1 MSKKIIHVITNFSQI
16 GGAEQMLIRAINAS
30 SPDISHKIVSLMEVS
45 DSMKKRVAKP
55 VEYIYFGS
63 NGALSLILSAIK
75 LSKLYRDTPHDVY
88 IYSWMYHA
96 NFVAALSL
104 LFRRQ
109 KIPLFWGVRHS
120 LDDFKGEGISTKLAI
135 YAGRLL
141 SFKPDVIIHCSKK
154 SMRQHILFGYG
165 NKVQSIH
172 IPNGYLFPV
181 MECRT
186 FGVDKCVFGAAGRF
200 HEAKDYR
207 MLFRSLAPILKS
219 NEGSCVKIAGRG
231 VTYDNEDLLGFLK
244 EFDIAETQV
253 NLLGPLQDME
263 SFYRSI
269 NFFILSSK
277 TEGFPNVLAEASGV
291 GCIAFSTDV
300 GDAQQIIDKAR
311 IVDVADAVSMT
322 ALIESYMKKTP
333 NELKG
338 ISNDSANH
346 VRKHFSID
354 IIAKKLFSLTNNN

>member
-1 MSKKIIHVITNFSQI
+1 MSKKIIHVITNFSQV

-30 SPDISHKIVSLMEVS
+30 SSDISHKVVSLMGIS
-45 DSMKKRVAKP
+45 DSMKERVARP
-55 VEYIYFGS
+55 VEYISFGA
-63 NGALSLILSAIK
+63 NGALSLMLSAIK
-75 LSKLYRDTPHDVY
+75 LSKLYRGLDDAY

-104 LFRRQ
+104 FFRRQ

-120 LDDFKGEGISTKLAI
+120 LDDLKGEGVNTKLAI

-165 NKVQSIH
+165 SKSQSIH
-172 IPNGYLFPV
+172 VPNGYLFPV
-181 MECRT
+181 MGNRT

-219 NEGSCVKIAGRG
+219 NEGSCLKIAGRG
-231 VTYDNEDLLGFLK
+231 MTYDNKVLLGFLK
-244 EFDIAETQV
+244 EFDIAEKQV
-253 NLLGPLQDME
+253 DLLGPLQDME

-269 NFFILSSK
+269 DFFILSSK

-322 ALIESYMKKTP
+322 ALIDSYMKKTP

-354 IIAKKLFSLTNNN
+354 VIAKKLFSLTNNN